1 MSNGENDRVREVDFV
16 RVLVDGGCDDRRVD
30 DHRVVG
36 GQGFAAQLHAGV
48 LSWKIDPDVLV
59 QDERYS
65 DFTCKRTIM
74 NSLALI
80 KERTGWGITS
90 F

>member
-1 MSNGENDRVREVDFV
+1 MCERMFLYVNEKIRGTDMKVKPISQIHKHADAQNYLQMSNGENDRVREVDFV

-48 LSWKIDPDVLV
+48 LS
-59 QDERYS
+59 
-65 DFTCKRTIM
+65 
-74 NSLALI
+74 
-80 KERTGWGITS
+80 
-90 F
+90 